1 MAMFTVDSDAVL
13 AQSAAIRGTVD
24 RIQGESQAML
34 GQLVQLQSTWTGQ
47 ASAAFQETV
56 ERWRATQRQVEEA
69 LAAVTL
75 ALESAGRHYADAEV
89 TNAALFR

>member
-1 MAMFTVDSDAVL
+1 MAVFTVDSDAVL

-69 LAAVTL
+69 LAAITL

>member
-75 ALESAGRHYADAEV
+75 ALESAGRHYADAEL

>member
-1 MAMFTVDSDAVL
+1 MAVFTVDSDAVL

-34 GQLVQLQSTWTGQ
+34 GQLAQLQSTWTGQ

-69 LAAVTL
+69 LAAITL
-75 ALESAGRHYADAEV
+75 ALQSAGRQYADAEV

>member
-34 GQLVQLQSTWTGQ
+34 GQLVQLQTTWTGQ

-69 LAAVTL
+69 LAAITL

>member
-69 LAAVTL
+69 LAAITL
-75 ALESAGRHYADAEV
+75 ALESAGRHYADAEL

>member
-69 LAAVTL
+69 LAAITL